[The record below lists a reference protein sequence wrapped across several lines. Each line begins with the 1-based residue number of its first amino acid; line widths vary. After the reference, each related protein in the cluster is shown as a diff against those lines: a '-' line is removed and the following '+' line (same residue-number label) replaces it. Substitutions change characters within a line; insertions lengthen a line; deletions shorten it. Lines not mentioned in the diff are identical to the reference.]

1 MKIYHTVI
9 ENLDDKQV
17 EQLIL
22 LSRALDRE
30 MSKIKDVSV
39 SLSSLSLKVTQND
52 IKEFREWFDPSKH
65 IILAEQD
72 DVIAGYS
79 IYELCDETYNLRG
92 LSTTTAI
99 KQLHASELYV
109 SENFRRQHL
118 ATQILDEVRASAKP
132 IAKKM
137 RISSMILGTPVQNYK
152 AQKFYEKYGMK
163 ATWLIAWQESPG
175 GKIPRDERELSVD
188 FNHYTELTTE
198 AALSKIKTA
207 ISEYYGKQLRMLNSG
222 LTDQD
227 IYNFLKS
234 LLECSSKEIKVK
246 VYEIPL
252 VDNSAYVV
260 VKYLNS
266 KNFQIVRDILCPP
279 TERVVVFKD
288 IFDHIKGMHVL
299 FFPGLE
305 GASKEATLK
314 EWSKIKLMPTINY
327 FYTMKI

>member
-30 MSKIKDVSV
+30 MSKIQDVGV

-52 IKEFREWFDPSKH
+52 IKEFREWSGPSEH
-65 IILAEQD
+65 IVLAEQD

-79 IYELCDETYNLRG
+79 IYELCDVTPGRQN
-92 LSTTTAI
+92 LSTITAI
-99 KQLHASELYV
+99 KRLHVCELYV
-109 SENFRRQHL
+109 SDNFRRQHL
-118 ATQILDEVRASAKP
+118 ASKILDEVRASAKP

-137 RISSMILGTPVQNYK
+137 KINSMILGTPIQNYS

-163 ATWLIAWQESPG
+163 ATWLIPWRESQGDKSP
-175 GKIPRDERELSVD
+175 SVD
-188 FNHYTELTTE
+188 FGHYRELTTE
-198 AALSKIKTA
+198 DALSKIKPA

-222 LTDQD
+222 LTDQE

-234 LLECSSKEIKVK
+234 LLECSSKEIEVK

-260 VKYLNS
+260 VKYVKS

-279 TERVVVFKD
+279 TERVAVFKD
-288 IFDHIKGMHVL
+288 IFEHIKDRQVL

-314 EWSKIKLMPTINY
+314 EWSKIKPMSSINY

>member
-30 MSKIKDVSV
+30 MSKIQDVGV

-52 IKEFREWFDPSKH
+52 IKEFREWIDHSEH
-65 IILAEQD
+65 IVLAEQD

-79 IYELCDETYNLRG
+79 IYELCDETYDLQGR
-92 LSTTTAI
+92 STITAV
-99 KQLHASELYV
+99 KRLHVCELYV
-109 SENFRRQHL
+109 SDNFRHQHL
-118 ATQILDEVRASAKP
+118 ASKILDEVRASAKP

-137 RISSMILGTPVQNYK
+137 RIDSMTLGTPVQNYN

-163 ATWLIAWQESPG
+163 ATWLISWQES
-175 GKIPRDERELSVD
+175 RDNKASSVD
-188 FNHYTELTTE
+188 FGHYTELTTE
-198 AALSKIKTA
+198 DALSKIKTA
-207 ISEYYGKQLRMLNSG
+207 ISEYYGKQVRMLNSG
-222 LTDQD
+222 LSDQD

-234 LLECSSKEIKVK
+234 LLECSSNEIKVK
-246 VYEIPL
+246 VYEIQL
-252 VDNSAYVV
+252 VDKSAYAV

-266 KNFQIVRDILCPP
+266 KKYKNFQIVRDVLCPP
-279 TERVVVFKD
+279 TERVAVFKD
-288 IFDHIKGMHVL
+288 IFDHIESSQVL

-314 EWSKIKLMPTINY
+314 EWSKIKPMSTINY